1 MKKTSKLLSV
11 VLALVLMM
19 SIIPMSSITAN
30 AVLVAPEI
38 KLVPNKAAAQI
49 GEIISV
55 DVTVPKN
62 SKISGLTLDVIYD
75 ESNFELV
82 EATSNFEFDVEM
94 LNTTYTNHS
103 VRFVATDSTYI
114 SDDTTTIVNIK
125 FKVLDNCCELY
136 AVVKEAYITDENDK
150 IVNVTMDANILSV
163 PVVIHQPVD
172 ENLILAPTCVDT
184 GYKTYNCPCGVFVE
198 EFTPALGHAFE
209 KGVCVVCGEVAPKK
223 DVTVILREPSMTEI
237 RSEDGIVLHAVV
249 QGDTTDTTVVWTAS
263 NDKYFET
270 EVSDNELTIIA
281 KKKGYTTFTA
291 TVYDSDGAYLS
302 SASIE
307 MYSKAGFFDR
317 IGGFFRKLFRTNVI
331 HEY

>member
-1 MKKTSKLLSV
+1 MKKTNKILSV
-11 VLALVLMM
+11 VLVLVLMM
-19 SIIPMSSITAN
+19 SIIPISSITAS
-30 AVLVAPEI
+30 AVLLAPEI

-55 DVTVPKN
+55 DITVPEN
-62 SKISGLTLDVIYD
+62 SRICGLALDVIYD

-82 EATSNFEFDVEM
+82 EATSELEFDVEL
-94 LNTTYTNHS
+94 LNSSFTNHS
-103 VRFVATDSTYI
+103 VRFVGTDATYI
-114 SDDTTTIVNIK
+114 NDDVTTLFTIK
-125 FKVLDNCCELY
+125 FKVLDNCSELY
-136 AVVKEAYITDENDK
+136 AVVKEAYIVDENYK
-150 IVNVTMDANILSV
+150 ILNVTMDSNILSV

-198 EFTPALGHAFE
+198 EFTPALGHTYE
-209 KGVCVVCGEVAPKK
+209 KGVCVICGEAAPKK
-223 DVTVILREPSMTEI
+223 DFTVILREPSMTEI

-249 QGDTTDTTVVWTAS
+249 QGDTNDTTVVWTAS

-270 EVSDNELTIIA
+270 EVSGNDLTIIA

-291 TVYDSDGAYLS
+291 TVYDTDGTYLS

>member
-1 MKKTSKLLSV
+1 MKRISKVLSV
-11 VLALVLMM
+11 ILSIVLTFA
-19 SIIPMSSITAN
+19 IIPMSSMTVSA
-30 AVLVAPEI
+30 ALVAPEI
-38 KLVPNKAAAQI
+38 KLIPNKAAAQI

-55 DVTVPKN
+55 DITVPEN
-62 SKISGLTLDVIYD
+62 SRICGLTLDIIYD
-75 ESNFELV
+75 EANFEFV
-82 EATSNFEFDVEM
+82 EATSKYAFDYDV
-94 LNTTYTNHS
+94 LNTTFTDHS
-103 VRFVATDSTYI
+103 VRFAGT
-114 SDDTTTIVNIK
+114 DTTYLDDDVTTLFNVK

-136 AVVKEAYITDENDK
+136 AVIKEAYIIDADGRS
-150 IVNVTMDANILSV
+150 VNVTMDANILSV
-163 PVVIHQPVD
+163 PIAIHQPVE
-172 ENLILAPTCVDT
+172 ENLILAPTCADT

-198 EFTPALGHAFE
+198 EFTPALGHTYE
-209 KGVCVVCGEVAPKK
+209 NGVCVICGEAAPKK
-223 DVTVILREPSMTEI
+223 EVTVILREPSMTEI

-249 QGDTTDTTVVWTAS
+249 QGDTSGTKVVWTAS

-291 TVYDSDGAYLS
+291 TVYDSDGIYLS

-331 HEY
+331 HQY